1 MEGEEK
7 YDQGERSGL
16 YALEERNSFISDAE
30 DQPRPQL
37 QSILIHTTLGL
48 KKKFKHTC
56 KTFKITNFE

>member
-16 YALEERNSFISDAE
+16 YALEERNNFISDAE

-37 QSILIHTTLGL
+37 QSILIHTILGL
-48 KKKFKHTC
+48 
-56 KTFKITNFE
+56 